1 MASRWIRQRNSYT
14 CGPVA
19 IMNLLKWLG
28 EPTSYAKDFE
38 YWKNFNYDTYKET
51 YVKVIVINKQNP
63 YLFENMLDNLYKANV
78 ATISG
83 YLTGNIPSDKTEIN
97 NLKNQNE
104 NMLILILIRH
114 SSLMWISML
123 HHMAKVL
130 RNRILRALF
139 CHQKSF
145 SLLSCLLAFLPF
157 GIHAQTTWPTRAVT
171 IVVPFTPGGGTDVG
185 TRVVAQ
191 RLSQLWGQPVLVENR
206 AGAGGNVGLEA
217 VSRAKPD
224 GYTLLTGNVGTQSIN
239 PTLYKKLNYNP
250 DTSFTPISLIAEL
263 PFAMVVTPTLPV
275 KTPQDLVA
283 LSKAQPNLLSYAS
296 SGAGGSPHLSME
308 TFKIATGAKIQ
319 HVPYKGGSAAI
330 TDLMSGNVQVLMV
343 SILET
348 SAYVKA
354 GKLKGLAVTSKA
366 RSPAMPDVPTM
377 VESGITGAESGSWI
391 GFLAPQGTPKDIIDK
406 IAAGVKEVVAMP
418 EVSQQLIAQ
427 GAVPMSSTP
436 AQFAELIANDR
447 KRYARIITDNQ
458 LTAD

>member
-1 MASRWIRQRNSYT
+1 
-14 CGPVA
+14 
-19 IMNLLKWLG
+19 
-28 EPTSYAKDFE
+28 
-38 YWKNFNYDTYKET
+38 
-51 YVKVIVINKQNP
+51 
-63 YLFENMLDNLYKANV
+63 
-78 ATISG
+78 
-83 YLTGNIPSDKTEIN
+83 
-97 NLKNQNE
+97 
-104 NMLILILIRH
+104 
-114 SSLMWISML
+114 
-123 HHMAKVL
+123 MAKVM
-130 RNRILRALF
+130 NRFKVKTNFCLHKNITLLTCALV
-139 CHQKSF
+139 
-145 SLLSCLLAFLPF
+145 LSTSSIF
-157 GIHAQTTWPTRAVT
+157 AQTTWPTRAVT

-354 GKLKGLAVTSKA
+354 GKLKGLAVTSKS

-377 VESGITGAESGSWI
+377 VEAGITGAESGSWI
-391 GFLAPQGTPKDIIDK
+391 GFLAPTGTPKEIVDK

-418 EVSQQLIAQ
+418 EVSQQLVAQ

-436 AQFAELIANDR
+436 TQFADLIATDR
-447 KRYARIITDNQ
+447 KRYARIITENQ

>member
-1 MASRWIRQRNSYT
+1 
-14 CGPVA
+14 
-19 IMNLLKWLG
+19 LG
-28 EPTSYAKDFE
+28 VD
-38 YWKNFNYDTYKET
+38 
-51 YVKVIVINKQNP
+51 
-63 YLFENMLDNLYKANV
+63 
-78 ATISG
+78 
-83 YLTGNIPSDKTEIN
+83 
-97 NLKNQNE
+97 
-104 NMLILILIRH
+104 
-114 SSLMWISML
+114 
-123 HHMAKVL
+123 
-130 RNRILRALF
+130 
-139 CHQKSF
+139 
-145 SLLSCLLAFLPF
+145 
-157 GIHAQTTWPTRAVT
+157 AQTTWPTRAVT
-171 IVVPFTPGGGTDVG
+171 IIVPFTPGGGTDVG

-191 RLSQLWGQPVLVENR
+191 RLSQLWGQPVLIENR

-239 PTLYKKLNYNP
+239 PTLYKKLNYHP

-296 SGAGGSPHLSME
+296 SGSGGSPHLSME

-354 GKLKGLAVTSKA
+354 GKLKGLAVTSKV

-377 VESGITGAESGSWI
+377 VEAGITGAESGSWI
-391 GFLAPQGTPKDIIDK
+391 GFLAPNGTPKDIIDK
-406 IAAGVKEVVAMP
+406 IVAGVKEVVAMP
-418 EVSQQLIAQ
+418 EVSQQLIGQ

-447 KRYARIITDNQ
+447 KRYARIIIENQ

>member
-1 MASRWIRQRNSYT
+1 MAEVFKSR
-14 CGPVA
+14 
-19 IMNLLKWLG
+19 
-28 EPTSYAKDFE
+28 
-38 YWKNFNYDTYKET
+38 
-51 YVKVIVINKQNP
+51 
-63 YLFENMLDNLYKANV
+63 
-78 ATISG
+78 
-83 YLTGNIPSDKTEIN
+83 
-97 NLKNQNE
+97 
-104 NMLILILIRH
+104 H
-114 SSLMWISML
+114 
-123 HHMAKVL
+123 
-130 RNRILRALF
+130 LRALF
-139 CHQKSF
+139 CHRKNI
-145 SLLSCLLAFLPF
+145 SLLASLLAFLPL
-157 GIHAQTTWPTRAVT
+157 GVDAQTTWPTRAVT

-191 RLSQLWGQPVLVENR
+191 RLSQLWGQPVLIENR

-296 SGAGGSPHLSME
+296 SGSGGSPHLSME
-308 TFKIATGAKIQ
+308 TFKIATGAKVQ

-354 GKLKGLAVTSKA
+354 GKLKGLAVTSKV

-377 VESGITGAESGSWI
+377 VEAGITGAESGSWI
-391 GFLAPQGTPKDIIDK
+391 GFLAPTGTPKDIIDK
-406 IAAGVKEVVAMP
+406 IVAGVKEVVAMP
-418 EVSQQLIAQ
+418 EVSQQLIGQ

-447 KRYARIITDNQ
+447 KRYARIIIENQ